1 MRVAVVTNNIV
12 ENVIV
17 SENLETARAFLP
29 ALYPDTHEN
38 YSVLDCDVEK
48 ISGNGCQL
56 IDGIWEEPGSVAVL
70 GWDAIRIRRD
80 YLLGTSDWTQISDAP
95 LTDEKKQEW
104 AEYRSALR
112 SITSSAENPK
122 EAVFPE
128 PPAK

>member
-17 SENLETARAFLP
+17 SENLETAQAFLSK
-29 ALYPDTHEN
+29 LYPDTHEH

-48 ISGNGCQL
+48 IAGNGCQL

-80 YLLGTSDWTQISDAP
+80 YLLGLSDWTQISDAP

-112 SITSSAENPK
+112 GITSSTENPK
-122 EAVFPE
+122 DVVFPDA
-128 PPAK
+128 PVK

>member
-29 ALYPDTHEN
+29 TLYPDFHEN
-38 YSVLDCDVEK
+38 YSVFDCDVEK

-56 IDGIWEEPGSVAVL
+56 IDGVWEEPGSIAVL
-70 GWDAIRIRRD
+70 GWGAIRRD
-80 YLLGTSDWTQISDAP
+80 RDFLLGISDWTQISDSP
-95 LTDEKKQEW
+95 LSEEKKKEW

-112 SITSSAENPK
+112 NITSSTENPK
-122 EAVFPE
+122 DVVFPE
-128 PPAK
+128 PPTK